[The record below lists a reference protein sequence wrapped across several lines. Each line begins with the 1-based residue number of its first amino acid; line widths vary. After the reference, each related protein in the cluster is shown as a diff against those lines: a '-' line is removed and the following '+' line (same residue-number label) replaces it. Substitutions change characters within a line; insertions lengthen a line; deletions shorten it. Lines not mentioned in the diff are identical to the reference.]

1 MTRQDDAR
9 PPLRILV
16 AEDDDAL
23 RGLIVAALCAAGHTV
38 IEATNGTECVGLAQ
52 PWRFRGTAI
61 EPPELIVSD
70 VRMPGW
76 SGLEALHILRA
87 GAVDIPV
94 ILITAFG
101 SPALHDRAAAHGAA
115 YVLDKPFDL
124 RELLAVVEE
133 LALVCRAV
141 RAADASDTGS

>member
-1 MTRQDDAR
+1 MTSTAASAA
-9 PPLRILV
+9 PLRILV
-16 AEDDDAL
+16 AEDDAAL
-23 RGLIVAALCAAGHTV
+23 RGLIVAALSAAGHVV
-38 IEATNGTECVGLAQ
+38 IEAATGTECIGLAQ
-52 PWRFRGTAI
+52 PWRFRGARV
-61 EPPELIVSD
+61 EPPDLIVSD

-124 RELLAVVEE
+124 RELLAVIDE
-133 LALVCRAV
+133 LALVT
-141 RAADASDTGS
+141 RAARAAGGTPPGA